1 MMNYEQMELDL
12 RLQPERDLD
21 ENIGV
26 LMSFAHQQLMSEI
39 PDGTVKNRHEG
50 YGILAEKF
58 VAVGAAMK
66 AIQDGMKSYL
76 RILPIDDYK
85 AVDAVSSIDNSL
97 TDLVTATVKMA
108 AEAKRISDDLFRH
121 ASETKTP
128 LEDYMDSQGD
138 GFEETED
145 TTEEE

>member
-1 MMNYEQMELDL
+1 MNYEQMELDL

-39 PDGTVKNRHEG
+39 PDKKEKNRHEG

-58 VAVGAAMK
+58 VAVGAAIK
-66 AIQDGMKSYL
+66 AIQDGIKSYL

-108 AEAKRISDDLFRH
+108 AEAKRINDDLFRH

>member
-1 MMNYEQMELDL
+1 
-12 RLQPERDLD
+12 
-21 ENIGV
+21 
-26 LMSFAHQQLMSEI
+26 
-39 PDGTVKNRHEG
+39 
-50 YGILAEKF
+50 
-58 VAVGAAMK
+58 
-66 AIQDGMKSYL
+66 MKSYL

-108 AEAKRISDDLFRH
+108 AEAKRINDDLFRH

-145 TTEEE
+145 TTEED